1 MPSISLNTYSSG
13 AVLTADQLNADN
25 RAIETKINGQIDV
38 DNLVEK
44 YAIVAYPFYFTQIST
59 ETRKFKV
66 RINTDS
72 IITKLDFSIVNN
84 TASDNLQLTVK
95 KSDDFSSIGSA
106 ATILTDTLT
115 GNATSHGSGVTHGP
129 SSFTSS
135 NLSTDNY
142 VVFEL
147 VRVGSSSTFSDIN
160 VTLTIKTLLQA

>member
-1 MPSISLNTYSSG
+1 MANISLNTYSSG

-72 IITKLDFSIVNN
+72 IITKIDFSIVNN
-84 TASDNLQLTVK
+84 TASDNLQLTVQK
-95 KSDDFSSIGSA
+95 ADDFASIGSPA
-106 ATILTDTLT
+106 AILTDTLT
-115 GNATSHGSGVTHGP
+115 GNATSHGSAVTH
-129 SSFTSS
+129 SRSDS
-135 NLSTDNY
+135 LSTDNY
-142 VVFEL
+142 VLFEL